1 MVARARRATS
11 QPLSLKA
18 RAIGLLAQR
27 EHSAVELRRKL
38 MRIARA
44 QVQAQLQAQ
53 ALAQD
58 GVEEEQAAD
67 PAAEVTA
74 LLIWL
79 QAQGYL
85 DETRFVESR
94 LHVRAARHGN
104 LRIEQELAQHGLAL
118 GAEQKAALRDSEL
131 DRARTIWLRKFG
143 SPGADAAAR
152 AKQMR
157 FLAGR
162 GFSPEVIRRLLREGS
177 QGEG

>member
-1 MVARARRATS
+1 MS

-18 RAIGLLAQR
+18 RAITLLAQR
-27 EHSAVELRRKL
+27 EHSALELRRKL

-44 QVQAQLQAQ
+44 QAETEAETET
-53 ALAQD
+53 
-58 GVEEEQAAD
+58 EEATND
-67 PAAEVTA
+67 PAAKVDE
-74 LLIWL
+74 LLVWL
-79 QAQGYL
+79 RAQGYL

-118 GAEQKAALRDSEL
+118 GAEQKAALKDSEFE
-131 DRARTIWLRKFG
+131 RARLIWQRKFG
-143 SPGADAAAR
+143 SPGEDAAAR

-162 GFSPEVIRRLLREGS
+162 GFSSEVIRRLLR
-177 QGEG
+177 QGGQIHE

>member
-1 MVARARRATS
+1 MAT
-11 QPLSLKA
+11 LSLKA
-18 RAIGLLAQR
+18 RAIALLAQR

-44 QVQAQLQAQ
+44 WLEP
-53 ALAQD
+53 
-58 GVEEEQAAD
+58 G
-67 PAAEVTA
+67 PAAEAEAEHASATDPAGEVDV
-74 LLIWL
+74 LIVWL

-85 DETRFVESR
+85 DEARFVESR

-118 GAEQKAALRDSEL
+118 GAEQKAALKDSEFE
-131 DRARTIWLRKFG
+131 RARSIWLRKFG
-143 SPGADAAAR
+143 SAGEDAAAR

-162 GFSPEVIRRLLREGS
+162 GFSSDVIRRLLREGAR
-177 QGEG
+177 QD